1 MRVRLLDGRMIEYAP
16 TDTVCVTRDG
26 ARTWENI
33 PASALRDYMRLDG
46 TFGCMAPGVVAPVSV
61 DGVFDESALTG
72 SDGIAADP
80 YAYGVCIAGWHIG
93 HRAVYGPVVASA
105 AADVLDEALYM
116 YRGSGTE
123 VTTVAVHVP
132 DDGKGAP
139 YAQLYEGYASSKLAL
154 PEFLQALL
162 ASPISQRRIA
172 QEVFD
177 APQSVRME
185 VLQGICDSIGS
196 VDPVSFG
203 TSHRVRLHMPVD
215 DATGLH
221 NPGFVADVHR
231 LALLCGYEAFP
242 ISATAHHDAVRGGRG
257 WEDVCGVLDIR
268 CAHARKMALFA
279 RPDIEELFAATADL
293 PNEREAEPY
302 AVGIL
307 RVDELG

>member
-1 MRVRLLDGRMIEYAP
+1 MHLLDGRTCEYGID
-16 TDTVCVTRDG
+16 DTVCVTFDG

-33 PASALRDYMRLDG
+33 PAVTLRDHMCSDG
-46 TFGCMAPGVVAPVSV
+46 RFTCMAPGVVAPAPHRDTFDDSV
-61 DGVFDESALTG
+61 LAGNDGV
-72 SDGIAADP
+72 AADP
-80 YAYGVCIAGWHIG
+80 YAYGVCIAGWYIG

-139 YAQLYEGYASSKLAL
+139 YVQLYEGYASSKLVL

-177 APQSVRME
+177 ASQSVRME

-242 ISATAHHDAVRGGRG
+242 ISATAHHDAVREGRG

-279 RPDIEELFAATADL
+279 RPDIEELFVATAEL
-293 PNEREAEPY
+293 PNERETEPY

-307 RVDELG
+307 RVDDLG